1 LDGCFGEV
9 YLLSTASTVWP
20 EQGVAPNTDLGGKPK
35 VPSNSQISRMSV
47 KGREQEMP
55 PELAATMII
64 EETRHET
71 RDLIEDTSQEMKE
84 QLKVVTMPRPIVGT
98 NLELYETGEN
108 DAT

>member
-1 LDGCFGEV
+1 
-9 YLLSTASTVWP
+9 
-20 EQGVAPNTDLGGKPK
+20 
-35 VPSNSQISRMSV
+35 MSV

-64 EETRHET
+64 EETSHET

-84 QLKVVTMPRPIVGT
+84 QLKVVTMTRPIVGT